1 MKLAPMRVFS
11 CKHPLRMCS
20 IGCVAEEDYI
30 QLLLHI
36 SCTVIYY
43 YFFLPLEC
51 DKYQKILFQADFD
64 TIGCNK
70 TAK

>member
-1 MKLAPMRVFS
+1 MKLAPVRVFS

-36 SCTVIYY
+36 SCTVFFFFYHLNATNIRRF
-43 YFFLPLEC
+43 YFKQTSTE
-51 DKYQKILFQADFD
+51 
-64 TIGCNK
+64 
-70 TAK
+70 